1 MRTPTT
7 FNRPPA
13 RLPLYLR
20 AALPHRG
27 TTVPDRA
34 YRLEGA
40 RPDVRHVSEYA
51 RLCGFAVRAALPLTY
66 PHLLGFPLQMAVL
79 AQRDF
84 PFSAT
89 GLVHIGNRIE
99 QRRAVG
105 VHEPL
110 DVEVRAAGPDAHPRG
125 RTVDLHTTVSAAGEV
140 VWTSSS
146 TYLRRGPSDTVRPST
161 NLADVEVAD
170 DLPTTAVW
178 RLPADLGRR
187 YAAVSGDLNPIHL
200 NRFAAKAF
208 GFPRTI
214 AHGMWSAAACAATL
228 EGRLPDA
235 VVYEVAFRAP
245 VLLASTV
252 ELASR
257 ADRSGAEL
265 LLRSPSGRT
274 HLRGRVTA
282 AG

>member
-1 MRTPTT
+1 MTRATT
-7 FNRPPA
+7 FEHAPSV
-13 RLPLYLR
+13 LPLYLR

-34 YRLEGA
+34 FRLEST
-40 RPDVRHVSEYA
+40 RPDVRHVGEYA
-51 RLCGFAVRAALPLTY
+51 RLCGFTVGAALPLTY
-66 PHLLGFPLQMAVL
+66 PHLLGFPLQLAVL

-84 PFSAT
+84 PFPAT

-99 QRRAVG
+99 QRRAVA
-105 VHEPL
+105 VHEPV
-110 DVEVRAAGPDAHPRG
+110 DVEVRATGPEAHPRG
-125 RTVDLHTTVSAAGEV
+125 RTVDLHTTVSVGDEV

-146 TYLRRGPSDTVRPST
+146 TYLRRGGGTGDAPP
-161 NLADVEVAD
+161 ADVEVAD

-187 YAAVSGDLNPIHL
+187 YAAVSGDRNPIHL
-200 NRFAAKAF
+200 NRLAAKAF

-235 VVYEVAFRAP
+235 VRYEVAFRAP
-245 VLLASTV
+245 VLLPSTV

-257 ADRSGAEL
+257 VEGSGAEL
-265 LLRSPSGRT
+265 LLRSRSGRA
-274 HLRGRVTA
+274 HLRGRAVA

>member
-1 MRTPTT
+1 MPTPTT
-7 FNRPPA
+7 FDRRPA

-27 TTVPDRA
+27 STVPGRA
-34 YRLEGA
+34 FRLEGT
-40 RPDVRHVSEYA
+40 RTDVRHVSEYA
-51 RLCGFAVRAALPLTY
+51 RLCGFTVRAALPLTY

-110 DVEVRAAGPDAHPRG
+110 DLEVHASGPDPHPRG
-125 RTVDLHTTVSAAGEV
+125 RTVHLHTAVSVGAEV

-146 TYLRRGPSDTVRPST
+146 TYLRRGGGVGNAPA
-161 NLADVEVAD
+161 ADVEVAD
-170 DLPTTAVW
+170 DLPATAVW
-178 RLPADLGRR
+178 RLPPDLGRR

-235 VVYEVAFRAP
+235 VVYEASFRAP
-245 VLLASTV
+245 VLLPSTV

-265 LLRSPSGRT
+265 LLRSPSGRA